1 MGSRAICIGATS
13 LLSDQA
19 GLTCEAALTCAA
31 ATDHIEAT
39 LPALPRR
46 QRLQEV
52 GLRPQAIAQLVSQ
65 TFNEMIFMHGYVH
78 CDPHA
83 ANLFV
88 RVHKGRPQLILL
100 DHGLY
105 RSITDQFRHDYACLW
120 QVGLPMF
127 GPPYARLVAPA
138 ACESLQPM
146 CPGGVAYSAY

>member
-1 MGSRAICIGATS
+1 MS
-13 LLSDQA
+13 
-19 GLTCEAALTCAA
+19 
-31 ATDHIEAT
+31 
-39 LPALPRR
+39 LPRR
-46 QRLQEV
+46 QRLQEA
-52 GLRPQAIAQLVSQ
+52 GLRPRAIAQLVSQ

-120 QVGLPMF
+120 QVGSPVL
-127 GPPYARLVAPA
+127 A
-138 ACESLQPM
+138 
-146 CPGGVAYSAY
+146 